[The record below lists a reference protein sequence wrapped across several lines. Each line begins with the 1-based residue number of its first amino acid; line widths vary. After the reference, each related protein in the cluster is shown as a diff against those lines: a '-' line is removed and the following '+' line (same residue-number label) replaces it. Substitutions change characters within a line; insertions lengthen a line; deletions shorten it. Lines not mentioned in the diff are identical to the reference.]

1 MKGKRILAAGTL
13 FCVLAALVP
22 ALAGCSKSDKIVV
35 GSMYFTENKLLAE
48 MEAQLIEKNT
58 GLAVERK
65 FNMDGS
71 PICFQ
76 ALKGGQIDLYPEYT
90 GTALMT
96 FLKRPVDS
104 DPDRVYKTVSEEF
117 EKQFQLSWLK
127 PLGFNNTYAVAV
139 TRNYAEQNGLETVS
153 ELVPLSKNLIFGAE
167 HQFFDRSD
175 GYQGLIKTYALAFRQ
190 SSKMD
195 VSLKYQALSQ
205 GKIQATDA
213 FTTDGQLKALDLVCL
228 KDDRRFFPPYYAA
241 PVVRDETL
249 KKHPELR
256 NALNKLAGKINETT
270 MQDLNYQ
277 VDSEK
282 KAVESV
288 ASAFLKEKGLIS

>member
-1 MKGKRILAAGTL
+1 MKTKRILAAGTV
-13 FCVLAALVP
+13 FFTLAALVLP
-22 ALAGCSKSDKIVV
+22 GCSRSEKRVTV

-76 ALKGGQIDLYPEYT
+76 AVKSGQIDLYPEYT

-96 FLKRPVDS
+96 LLKRPVDS

-117 EKQFQLSWLK
+117 EKQFRLSWLE

-139 TRNYAEQNGLETVS
+139 TRKYAEQNGLKTVS
-153 ELVPLSKNLIFGAE
+153 DLVPLSKGLTFGAE

-175 GYQGLIKTYALAFRQ
+175 GYQGLVKAYGLTFRQ

-228 KDDRRFFPPYYAA
+228 QDDRHFFPPYYAA

-249 KKHPELR
+249 EKYPELKA
-256 NALNKLAGKINETT
+256 ALNKLGGQIDEAA

-277 VDSEK
+277 VDNEK
-282 KAVESV
+282 KPLESV
-288 ASAFLKEKGLIS
+288 AAAFLKAKGLIS